1 MTASAVFG
9 AGGRSVARATVG
21 AVALLLVTGGGR
33 LGAQQGGAAAPTH
46 LLKFFLTT
54 HDSGGV
60 PAPVEPSRVPLL
72 RRRIAVELDGVP
84 VRDALRKLSRL
95 SGLRFIYSDDV
106 VDADRVVHLRAR
118 DITVAAALTEV
129 LMDASVSVVIRA
141 DGDAVVVPANA
152 SFAPHD
158 TASEVMGTVTDSAG
172 TPLAGA
178 EVYVVTSGR
187 AGRADG
193 TGRYAVGELLQGPT
207 RLRARIP
214 GWEPADTEITLAP
227 HSAAT
232 LNFVLRPQTATLP
245 PVRVSSVQE
254 CPRQSLDGFACRR
267 RAGLGVFRDARELAA
282 LSPIYFAD
290 LFDGVAGL
298 RRVPLRLDEG
308 IEVTT
313 QWRCIVYLENGRVPS
328 WTNVMRINFLDIVAF
343 EFYDTQDAVPEW
355 YKSYAWSGHEPCS
368 LIVLWMRGAPEVA
381 K

>member
-1 MTASAVFG
+1 MT
-9 AGGRSVARATVG
+9 GR
-21 AVALLLVTGGGR
+21 AVALLLVAASCR
-33 LGAQQGGAAAPTH
+33 LGAQQGTTDTPAH
-46 LLKFFLTT
+46 LLKFFVTA
-54 HDSGGV
+54 HDSAGP

-84 VRDALRKLSRL
+84 VRDALKKLSRL

-106 VDADRVVHLRAR
+106 VDADRVVHLKAR

-129 LMDASVSVVIRA
+129 LMDASVAVVIRA

-158 TASEVMGTVTDSAG
+158 TASTVMGTVTDSAG
-172 TPLAGA
+172 TPLPGA

-187 AGRADG
+187 AGHTDG
-193 TGRYAVGELLQGPT
+193 TGRYAVGQLLQGPT

-214 GWEPADTEITLAP
+214 GWVAADTEITLAP
-227 HSAAT
+227 HTAAT
-232 LNFVLRPQTATLP
+232 LNFVLRQQTAALP
-245 PVRVSSVQE
+245 AVRVSSVQE

-267 RAGLGVFRDARELAA
+267 RVGLGVFRDAREIAA
-282 LSPIYFAD
+282 LTPIYFAD
-290 LFDGVAGL
+290 IFDGVAGV
-298 RRVPLRLDEG
+298 RRVPLPLDEG
-308 IEVTT
+308 IEATT

-343 EFYDTQDAVPEW
+343 ELYDTQEAIPEW

>member
-1 MTASAVFG
+1 MLLLAG
-9 AGGRSVARATVG
+9 AG
-21 AVALLLVTGGGR
+21 R
-33 LGAQQGGAAAPTH
+33 LSAQQGVAAPPTH

-72 RRRIAVELDGVP
+72 RRRIAVELDSVP

-158 TASEVMGTVTDSAG
+158 TASAVMGTVTDSAG

-232 LNFVLRPQTATLP
+232 MNFVLRPQTATLP
-245 PVRVSSVQE
+245 PVRVNSVLE